1 LGTILKGEA
10 GKEVNPTL
18 LRGHV
23 PDFSKPNPA
32 LPPRPAPKLAAKPAP
47 EPAPAPAP
55 RTSIPRWYWLAADL
69 LLVAFALVLQRQS
82 PGKLTSGLAV
92 GAVVLGGAL
101 AVWAVRPA
109 SNR

>member
-32 LPPRPAPKLAAKPAP
+32 PPPKPGPKSAPKPLP
-47 EPAPAPAP
+47 EPAPAAP
-55 RTSIPRWYWLAADL
+55 RASIPRWYWLGADL
-69 LLVAFALVLQRQS
+69 LLVAFALLLQRQS
-82 PGKLTSGLAV
+82 PGKLTSGLAIA
-92 GAVVLGGAL
+92 AVILGGAL
-101 AVWAVRPA
+101 AVWAVRPTA
-109 SNR
+109 NR